1 MDLTKQWNT
10 KPKQQSI
17 IFEKQ
22 YKLLVKSWQIEKV
35 WIYESGIKNSDA
47 CVYFL

>member
-10 KPKQQSI
+10 KPKQQSPI

-22 YKLLVKSWQIEKV
+22 YRLLEKSWQMEKV
-35 WIYESGIKNSDA
+35 WIYESGIKK
-47 CVYFL
+47 L